1 MDNQLLSF
9 LNEEEQKELSEEELL
24 EVDVEVNDETD
35 SNISSRKLH
44 TSKQDKAITDLHRMI
59 KDHEIILSPN
69 FQRRYVWTNKG
80 ASKFIESLL
89 INIPIPTIFVSA
101 NEDGIWD
108 VVDGQQR
115 LTAIT
120 KFLDNE
126 LTLSG
131 LETLSELNKSKYEDL
146 DEKTKRLINNRT
158 LSVVIIDNDS
168 SEDIKFDIF
177 MRINQGSA
185 KLNEQELRNCIYRGP
200 FMNAIKKLGENEKLL
215 KILETKETFI
225 TRYQHLEII
234 ERFFSIREVMD
245 SSTFYLKDGAYG
257 GRITNSINSF
267 LKMHQNISNDE
278 ISHYMDLFEQSIGKV
293 YEVFGN
299 NAFRQYFNHAYNYNI
314 NRSVAEIQL
323 VILSFI
329 SDENIQKYKNEIRE
343 SFEMLMM
350 KDLEFQE
357 AFSHAT
363 NNTNVVN
370 YRYHVWGSALKNIIA
385 LNE

>member
-9 LNEEEQKELSEEELL
+9 LDDEEKKELCEEDLL
-24 EVDVEVNDETD
+24 EVDAEACDD
-35 SNISSRKLH
+35 SNSTLSSRKLH

-59 KDHEIILSPN
+59 QDKEIILSPN
-69 FQRRYVWTNKG
+69 FQRRYVWSTKG

-120 KFLDNE
+120 KFLNNE
-126 LTLSG
+126 LTLNG
-131 LETLSELNKSKYEDL
+131 LETLTELNKLKYEDL

-215 KILETKETFI
+215 EILENKEMFI

-234 ERFFSIREVMD
+234 ERFFSIRAIID
-245 SSTFYLKDGAYG
+245 PKNFLLKEGAYG
-257 GRITNSINSF
+257 GRITSSINIF
-267 LKMHQNISNDE
+267 LKSNQNISLDE
-278 ISHYMDLFEQSIGKV
+278 ISKYMALFEKSIDKV
-293 YEVFGN
+293 YYVFGK
-299 NAFRQYFNHAYNYNI
+299 NAFRQYQNQNYNYNI

-329 SDENIQKYKNEIRE
+329 SEENIKKYKEQIKE
-343 SFEMLMM
+343 SFEELMM
-350 KDLEFQE
+350 NDLEFQE

-363 NNTNVVN
+363 NNTAVVN
-370 YRYHVWGSALKNIIA
+370 YRYRVWGTALKNMIDTY
-385 LNE
+385 E

>member
-9 LNEEEQKELSEEELL
+9 LNDEEQKELNEEELL
-24 EVDVEVNDETD
+24 EVDVEVNDDTD
-35 SNISSRKLH
+35 SNISARKLH

-59 KDHEIILSPN
+59 KDDEIILSPN
-69 FQRRYVWTNKG
+69 FQRKYVWSNKG

-89 INIPIPTIFVSA
+89 INIPIPTVFVSA
-101 NEDGIWD
+101 NEDGVWD

-126 LTLSG
+126 LTLTG
-131 LETLSELNKSKYEDL
+131 LETLSELNKLKYEDL
-146 DEKTKRLINNRT
+146 DEKQKKLLNNRT

-200 FMNAIKKLGENEKLL
+200 FMNAIKILGENKQLL
-215 KILETKETFI
+215 DVLERKETFI

-234 ERFFSIREVMD
+234 ERFFSIRAIMD
-245 SSTFYLKDGAYG
+245 SNTFLLQDGAYG
-257 GRITNSINSF
+257 GRITSSINIF
-267 LKMHQNISNDE
+267 LKNNQMISNDA
-278 ISHYMDLFEQSIGKV
+278 IASYMDLFEKSMDKV
-293 YEVFGN
+293 YQVFGK
-299 NAFRQYFNHAYNYNI
+299 NAFRQYCNGDYNYNI

-323 VILSFI
+323 VVLSFFPQEKI
-329 SDENIQKYKNEIRE
+329 SKYQNEIRE
-343 SFEMLMM
+343 SFENLMTN
-350 KDLEFQE
+350 DLEFQE

-363 NNTNVVN
+363 NNTTVVN
-370 YRYHVWGSALKNIIA
+370 YRYSKWGSALKNIIA
-385 LNE
+385 FDE